1 MQVKNFLEVIFSSNC
16 LIRNMFLMPWPWG
29 LKIWEACWSL
39 KTALSI
45 TCKDAQN
52 KLLLRMLSV
61 CCVTSQRGF
70 IPQLCVLNE
79 PSLEFLPSEP
89 ATDWSLISDPF
100 YIPSWSQRR
109 GRVEMTQAH
118 WSRRLGETHVGSTHR
133 QKCSNT
139 HFALK
144 SQTCTV
150 GLRVKQHAES
160 HTTALRRHSSQASI
174 HLEAPLASHF
184 TITPTHQTTQAQPA
198 QSSYPSD
205 FLYVYEK
212 LRTALS
218 LAGFGRKKHRGKS

>member
-1 MQVKNFLEVIFSSNC
+1 MNASQK
-16 LIRNMFLMPWPWG
+16 
-29 LKIWEACWSL
+29 
-39 KTALSI
+39 LSRG
-45 TCKDAQN
+45 D
-52 KLLLRMLSV
+52 LLLKLSDSKHV
-61 CCVTSQRGF
+61 LDALAVRSKGLGSLLEFEDLVTSQRGF

-79 PSLEFLPSEP
+79 PSLEFLPSDP
-89 ATDWSLISDPF
+89 ATDWSLTSDLF

-109 GRVEMTQAH
+109 GRVEMTQTH

-144 SQTCTV
+144 SQTCTA

-174 HLEAPLASHF
+174 HPKAPLASHF

-218 LAGFGRKKHRGKS
+218 LAGFGGKKHRGKR